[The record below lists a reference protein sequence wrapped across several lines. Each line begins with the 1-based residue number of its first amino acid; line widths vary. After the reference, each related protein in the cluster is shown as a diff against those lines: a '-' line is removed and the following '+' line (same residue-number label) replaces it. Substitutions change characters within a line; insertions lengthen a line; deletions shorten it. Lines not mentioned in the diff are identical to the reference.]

1 MREIK
6 GVSAWV
12 MGIFYVAF
20 VGWSLYGA
28 VTPIET
34 YIFRMVHMG
43 LIFALAFPAYP
54 MLKKSFPK
62 GWIADVILAAL
73 GVATIVWALCDVDQF
88 IRRSTLPDPPDFY
101 FGLIAI
107 ILLAELS
114 RRVVG
119 MTFTLVLVGFFLYC
133 WLGQFF
139 PGPLA
144 HRGYEL
150 DRIVG
155 HMYMTLE
162 GMFGVP
168 LSVSV
173 SFVTLFVVYGTFMD
187 VAGAGSFWM
196 DLSLAIMGRHA
207 ASAGRGAVITT
218 ALLGGPQGSGV
229 ATTMSVAPVM
239 WPILKRAGYTPN
251 MAAGLIAAGGIG
263 AVISPPLMGAAAFL
277 IMQFLN
283 VSFWDVVIM
292 VTVPTLLY
300 YLGTFFVV
308 ELEAR
313 KHNFM
318 PPESS
323 GKNAGQVLKT
333 QGHHL
338 ISLIVLVILLG
349 MGRSPQSAAIW
360 AIVAV
365 IVTSFM
371 SRDRNEWLTPKR
383 IILAAI
389 EGAQNMIPVAVLLAG
404 AGVIVGTFTLTGL
417 GLKVSGLIM
426 SLSGGIPTVAL
437 FLALLASM
445 IIGLSLP
452 ITATYIMT
460 VVMVAPALVK
470 VGLPM
475 HVAHLLAFYFA
486 VLSEVSPPVGLSPSA
501 AAAVT
506 GGNPFG
512 AMMQSW
518 KYSLPAFLVPFLFS
532 ATTVGANLLILDAHL
547 GGFVMA
553 LISGSAALFCLSIAI
568 VGFLRGPIP
577 LWQRALLVVAS
588 IDMAF
593 TSIDFSLQGFIPL
606 VIGAAVV
613 VWTIRKYRIHQA
625 QLTHPAI

>member
-144 HRGYEL
+144 HKGYEL

-452 ITATYIMT
+452 ITATYIIT

-613 VWTIRKYRIHQA
+613 VWNITKYRRQQA
-625 QLTHPAI
+625 K